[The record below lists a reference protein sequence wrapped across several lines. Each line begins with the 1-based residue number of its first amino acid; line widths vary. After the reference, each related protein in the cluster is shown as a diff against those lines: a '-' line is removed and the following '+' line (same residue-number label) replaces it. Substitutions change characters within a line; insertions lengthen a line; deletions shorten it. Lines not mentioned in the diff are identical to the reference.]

1 MKRTPLLFLALSLLL
16 LGACER
22 SEYTT
27 QITGTLYT
35 DSTLTTPVA
44 NDTLWFCNYDAWSE
58 YHDSTVTNYLTITNS
73 VGHCLTDAQ
82 GRFGF
87 SFWNVDVNQL
97 VDNNGEKFN
106 FESRPFLILHRQDT
120 LFSGFYHSNY
130 RELVLY
136 SGCPVYPFYY

>member
-1 MKRTPLLFLALSLLL
+1 MKRTYLLIFVLSLLL
-16 LGACER
+16 CACEE

-44 NDTLWFCNYDAWSE
+44 NDTLWFCNYRHQLE
-58 YHDSTVTNYLTITNS
+58 YTDSTQSNIIIDS
-73 VGHCLTDAQ
+73 IGHCLTDAQ

-87 SFWNVDVNQL
+87 SFWNIDVNHL
-97 VDNNGEKFN
+97 IDANDEKFQ
-106 FESRPFLILHRQDT
+106 FEFAPFLILYKQDT

-130 RELVLY
+130 RDLLLY
-136 SGCPVYPFYY
+136 IGRPYYLMYK